1 MKVSELELKGV
12 FLFEPTV
19 FEDER
24 GTFFEVFRQD
34 FMQNILV
41 KDYFVQENESF
52 SKKGVL
58 RGLHYQLPPFAQ
70 SKLIRC
76 VTGKILDVVVD
87 IRKKSSTFGKHIKIE
102 LSGDNKKQLFIPK
115 GFAHGF
121 VTLSDQAIII
131 YKVDNCYSKESEAS
145 IRFDDKELNID
156 WQFPIKKTILSEK
169 DREAPLF
176 KNAKL
181 F

>member
-131 YKVDNCYSKESEAS
+131 YKVDNYYSKESEAS

-156 WQFPIKKTILSEK
+156 WQFPIKKTILSKK